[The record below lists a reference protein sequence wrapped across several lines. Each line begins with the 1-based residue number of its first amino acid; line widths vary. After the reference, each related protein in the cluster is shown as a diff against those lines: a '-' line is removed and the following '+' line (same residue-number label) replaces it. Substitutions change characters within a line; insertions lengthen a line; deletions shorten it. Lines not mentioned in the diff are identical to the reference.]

1 MIADAPAIT
10 GVTPQRARCRDE
22 KPVRTANA
30 VSDEGGLFQVDT
42 TRQPS
47 NIASTERVVPISS
60 AGLTRR
66 RINALL

>member
-1 MIADAPAIT
+1 MIVDVPAIT

-22 KPVRTANA
+22 KPVRTANS

-47 NIASTERVVPISS
+47 NIAATERVVPIAPS
-60 AGLTRR
+60 GLTRR
-66 RINALL
+66 RVIELP